1 MKEDTLAQ
9 VSKTS
14 RVNDTQST
22 RYPKHPVLSNDAGQ
36 VRKYTSASQ
45 FLHLHNATPE
55 TIANELLLDL
65 KSFQKIILNSQKVG
79 SQNDDM
85 YKILIILLKLT
96 RIGAIQILSEAF
108 NSRSHQFCSKLQQY
122 VMTINSQSEFL
133 TVIELFDK
141 TLALLP
147 QAWNFLPV
155 DKLIENIS
163 RISPLL
169 QEDTKCI
176 SMVSTYQNEQQCY
189 TVSME
194 DNYCEYKNM
203 SILPLTSEINNEMVP
218 PKLRPNIVE
227 GCYENW
233 EHYYDTQFKLLKEDF
248 VASLRRGICDFRKE
262 EQIQS
267 TSDNRVWKISEI
279 RVYDN
284 VTFTGL
290 CFSTNG
296 ITLTIRFDCSKLR
309 RVNWEHSKRLI
320 YGSLLCFSC
329 NNFET
334 VMFASVVESDWKKLQ
349 KGMVT
354 VKMESNEDI
363 LYLSLNTG
371 DYYTMIESQAHY
383 ETYYHIL
390 RSLQT
395 AESDVMPFTNIL
407 IEANCCH
414 VQPPS
419 YMCPMEMHK
428 SKIKHPLPIFDMCD
442 ALGMS
447 GRPQSTLEVFSIRSA
462 VQSNFN
468 VSKPECWPSVEKV
481 QLDQSQLMAI
491 RMALTQ
497 RVSVI
502 QGPPGTGKTYIGLKI
517 VQALLI
523 NRGKWDPPR
532 TSPLLVVC
540 YTNHALDQFLEG
552 IIDLSESNG
561 SCKFSIARVG
571 SRCKSEKV
579 AKYNIKNIEIRKAKV
594 PKWVY
599 RESCKIR
606 DKVKS
611 MGTELDCKYKVTQR
625 KINPTANNLK
635 EFIAPIHLSQLC
647 ASEGACYG
655 STGLNDQLYFWL
667 SCKDMNQYEIAIQE
681 TEATADTTLSSL
693 GDKYLYDTISVNSD
707 SEEEDPVTMSRV
719 NADNTISVDS
729 QAGIAEANRRIDEP
743 ATVFQY
749 EKTADHDL
757 LDKSMLAPEIEIIP
771 PTKQFLTIPEG
782 PLTHSTVSLIDDIF
796 SLTKPDRLRLFEYWK
811 EQYVEKLC
819 NHLRAN
825 FEGYT
830 KECKEYKEA
839 TQGEDF
845 YILDTVDLIGMTTTG
860 AAKYQHIIQRIKPK
874 IVIVEEAAE
883 VLESY
888 IVSCLTAATQQLI
901 LIGDHKQLRP
911 NPNEYYLVKDYN
923 LDISL
928 FERLIRAGIP
938 HATLQTQ
945 HRMRPEIAGLVCP
958 SIYPTLDNHESV
970 LKYEHIK
977 GVATNLHFFNHKHP
991 ETNTGDTKS
1000 YSNVE
1005 EAKLVVGLCDYF
1017 LKQDYS
1023 PSQITVLTTYTGQL
1037 LKLKSLMP
1045 RYKFE
1050 GVRVTV
1056 VDNFQG
1062 EENDIIILSLV
1073 RSNNNGIVGFLKIEN
1088 RICVALSRARKG
1100 FYCFGNFDVLR
1111 RSCDT
1116 WESIVQYMESIG
1128 KLESSLVLCC
1138 FNHPEVKTIINT
1150 VDDFKNVPNGGC
1162 KRPCNE
1168 LLDCGHLC
1176 TMICHIKDPLHQNYK
1191 CKRRCTRTCEYG
1203 HQCSGLCFVIC
1214 PPCIAPVKKI
1224 IPYCGH
1230 ENTVCCSQDPRYC
1243 MCTHPCEKQLPCGHA
1258 CAKACGEVMCT
1269 QKCMV
1274 KIQKTL
1280 HCEHS
1285 VILPCSTP
1293 IDRAYCWEQVLK
1305 TLPCDHKTLMDCS
1318 QDVDMYECQFEVEK
1332 QFSNCKHSIMLPCST
1347 PIENVSCQ
1355 EQVCKKLPCGHKA
1368 VMDCSQSVNKYNC
1381 QFKVERQ
1388 FPNCKHSITLPCS
1401 IPIATVNC
1409 PEEVSKQ
1416 LPCGHETLMKCS
1428 ESVDKH
1434 KCKVKEKKQFPNCK
1448 HSITLPC
1455 STPVDKVSCPEKVT
1469 KQLPCGHEA
1478 LMKCSE
1484 KVGKYKCEIE
1494 VEKKLN
1500 CGHWH
1505 PTTLPCNTP
1514 IDEVSCEEKVHKNL
1528 PCGHKVYAKCY
1539 KSVSQLKC
1547 RQKSEVTLEC
1557 GHTFDQRCG
1566 KPIEKCS
1573 KIVSKKFPLCVHK
1586 IKMKCCDALPPNC
1599 TVKCTVKLLCGHQ
1612 CTGNCTQCC
1621 QGRMHKAC
1629 PFQMFPLP
1637 CGHCTHEPCTSM
1649 RFPRCDYNCEYSC
1662 AHHNC
1667 THPCNQSCNPC
1678 KQPCSWACK
1687 HYKCVKE
1694 CHNICDRPRCDQPC
1708 EHKLQCRHPCIGIC
1722 GEHCPRVCR
1731 ICLNQKR
1738 KFQDLYVGTA
1748 PTSSDSRYIQLSCN
1762 HLFEVKELDQL
1773 LDEQFEESTVEPLV
1787 CPYCRKQIR
1796 FSHRYGNMIKKKK
1809 EMLRKLRDTMNEP
1822 VSAEQ
1827 QAVTIKKVSKFVSSH
1842 MHTEYEVVPDT
1853 LLASMLKRVTQFL
1866 PPIFKKVSSLF
1877 TPHQHKYENSIIENE
1892 ADLYAYLKDMHKQY
1906 LESSE
1911 TSTSLQELIVFFEK
1925 APASAQKS
1933 HDVLSEALRIFTL
1946 QMVSSLRPAIP
1957 QTGEDYALVKELT
1970 KKLRV
1975 DQPRLLSVS
1984 ALTNHFDRLQ
1994 KMAEKLE
2001 IRINRVD
2008 LKCLQPTKA
2017 TNFTNGVWII
2027 CSNGHLF
2034 CRPRGLSGKET
2045 WQCPDCITL

>member
-1 MKEDTLAQ
+1 MKEADTLQAQ
-9 VSKTS
+9 VCKTS
-14 RVNDTQST
+14 EVNNTQST
-22 RYPKHPVLSNDAGQ
+22 RYPKHPVSNDAGQ
-36 VRKYTSASQ
+36 VKKYTTPSQ
-45 FLHLHNATPE
+45 FLLLHEATPE

-79 SQNDDM
+79 SQKDDM
-85 YKILIILLKLT
+85 YKILTILLKLT
-96 RIGAIQILSEAF
+96 KIGAIQILSEAF

-122 VMTINSQSEFL
+122 VMTINSQKEFL
-133 TVIELFDK
+133 TVIELFDE

-155 DKLIENIS
+155 NKLIENIS
-163 RISPLL
+163 KMSPLL
-169 QEDTKCI
+169 QDNTKCI

-189 TVSME
+189 SESME

-227 GCYENW
+227 GGYDSW

-262 EQIQS
+262 EEIQNAPNN
-267 TSDNRVWKISEI
+267 NRVWKILDI

-296 ITLTIRFDCSKLR
+296 ITLTIRFDCSKLHK
-309 RVNWEHSKRLI
+309 VKWEHSKRLI

-334 VMFASVVESDWKKLQ
+334 VMFATVVERDCIKL
-349 KGMVT
+349 KNGIVT

-363 LYLSLNTG
+363 LYLSLNTD

-395 AESDVMPFTNIL
+395 AESDVMPFTNII
-407 IEANCCH
+407 IEANCSH
-414 VQPPS
+414 VQPPA

-428 SKIKHPLPIFDMCD
+428 SKIKHPLPIFDMYD

-447 GRPQSTLEVFSIRSA
+447 GHRPQSILGMRGPT
-462 VQSNFN
+462 QSTFN
-468 VSKPECWPSVEKV
+468 VSRPECWPSVEQV
-481 QLDQSQLMAI
+481 QLDQSQLKAI

-523 NRGKWDPPR
+523 NRGTWDPPR
-532 TSPLLVVC
+532 SSPLLVVC

-552 IIDLSESNG
+552 IIDLSESDV
-561 SCKFSIARVG
+561 SHKFSVARVG
-571 SRCKSEKV
+571 GRCKSEKV
-579 AKYNIKNIEIRKAKV
+579 AKYNIKNIEVRKAKV

-599 RESCKIR
+599 RESRKIR
-606 DKVKS
+606 DS
-611 MGTELDCKYKVTQR
+611 ITDMGTQLDYKYKVTQR
-625 KINPTANNLK
+625 KTRPTANNLK
-635 EFIAPIHLSQLC
+635 EFIAPLHLSQLYTS
-647 ASEGACYG
+647 SEGVFLDSAEFG
-655 STGLNDQLYFWL
+655 DLLKFWL
-667 SCKDMNQYEIAIQE
+667 SCEDMKQYENATQE
-681 TEATADTTLSSL
+681 TEATADTTSS
-693 GDKYLYDTISVNSD
+693 YNTTNSD
-707 SEEEDPVTMSRV
+707 LEKDAVTMSRV
-719 NADNTISVDS
+719 NVDNTISVVS
-729 QAGIAEANRRIDEP
+729 QAEIAEAHRRIDEP

-749 EKTADHDL
+749 EETADPLDL
-757 LDKSMLAPEIEIIP
+757 SMLASAIEIVP
-771 PTKQFLTIPEG
+771 LTKEFLTIPEG

-796 SLTKPDRLRLFEYWK
+796 NLTKSDRFRLFEYWK
-811 EQYVEKLC
+811 EQYIEKLC

-830 KECKEYKEA
+830 AECKKYKEA
-839 TQGEDF
+839 VQQEDF

-860 AAKYQHIIQRIKPK
+860 AAKYQHIIQRVKPK

-888 IVSCLTAATQQLI
+888 IVSCLSAATQQLI

-911 NPNEYYLVKDYN
+911 SPNEYYLAKDYN

-928 FERLIRAGIP
+928 FERLIRADIP

-970 LKYEHIK
+970 LKYEHIR
-977 GVATNLHFFNHKHP
+977 GVATNLHFFNHKYP
-991 ETNTGDTKS
+991 ETSNAETLS
-1000 YSNVE
+1000 HSNVE
-1005 EAKLVVGLCDYF
+1005 EARLVIGLCDYF

-1037 LKLKSLMP
+1037 LTLKSIMP
-1045 RYKFE
+1045 RFKFE

-1073 RSNNNGIVGFLKIEN
+1073 RSNKNCIVGFLKIEN

-1100 FYCFGNFDVLR
+1100 FYCFGNFDLLR
-1111 RSCDT
+1111 KSCDT
-1116 WESIVQYMESIG
+1116 WENIVQYMESIG

-1138 FNHPEVKTIINT
+1138 YNHPEVKTVIST

-1162 KRPCNE
+1162 KQPCNA

-1176 TMICHIKDPLHQNYK
+1176 TMICHIKDPFHQNYK
-1191 CKRRCTRTCEYG
+1191 CTRRCKRTCEYG
-1203 HQCSGLCFVIC
+1203 HQCSGLCFAVC
-1214 PPCIAPVKKI
+1214 PPCIAGVKKI

-1230 ENTVCCSQDPRYC
+1230 ESIIPCSWDPQDFKC
-1243 MCTHPCEKQLPCGHA
+1243 MHPCEKQLLCGHT

-1269 QKCMV
+1269 RACMV
-1274 KIQKTL
+1274 KVQKTL
-1280 HCEHS
+1280 HCKHS
-1285 VILPCSTP
+1285 ATLPCSKP
-1293 IDRAYCWEQVLK
+1293 VDKVYCWEQVLK
-1305 TLPCDHKTLMDCS
+1305 TLPCDHEATIDCS
-1318 QDVDMYECQFEVEK
+1318 QSVDTYECQFKMEK
-1332 QFSNCKHSIMLPCST
+1332 QFPDCKHFIMLPCST
-1347 PIENVSCQ
+1347 PIRNVNCQ
-1355 EQVCKKLPCGHKA
+1355 EQVSKKLPCGHKA
-1368 VMDCSQSVNKYNC
+1368 VMDCPQSVHTYKC

-1388 FPNCKHSITLPCS
+1388 FPSCKHNITLPCS
-1401 IPIATVNC
+1401 TPIAKINC
-1409 PEEVSKQ
+1409 QKKVSKQ
-1416 LPCGHETLMKCS
+1416 LPCGHETSMKCS
-1428 ESVDKH
+1428 ESADKH
-1434 KCKVKEKKQFPNCK
+1434 KCKVKVKKQFPNCE
-1448 HSITLPC
+1448 HSTTLAC
-1455 STPVDKVSCPEKVT
+1455 GTPVDEVSCEIMMTT

-1478 LMKCSE
+1478 TSVKCSE
-1484 KVGKYKCEIE
+1484 KVECIMK
-1494 VEKKLN
+1494 VEKKFPN
-1500 CGHWH
+1500 CKHH
-1505 PTTLPCNTP
+1505 TTLPCYKP
-1514 IDEVSCEEKVHKNL
+1514 VDEVDCTKIMRKKL
-1528 PCGHKVYAKCY
+1528 PCGHKVKAKCCI
-1539 KSVSQLKC
+1539 SVDQLKC
-1547 RQKSEVTLEC
+1547 QQKSKVTLEC
-1557 GHTFDQRCG
+1557 GHTFDQNCG
-1566 KPIEKCS
+1566 KPIEKCT
-1573 KIVSKKFPLCVHK
+1573 KIVQKKSPLCGHETS
-1586 IKMKCCDALPPNC
+1586 IKCCDDLPPNC
-1599 TVKCTVKLLCGHQ
+1599 TAKCTVKLLCGHR
-1612 CTGNCTQCC
+1612 CTGNCTVCC

-1637 CGHCTHEPCTSM
+1637 CGHHTHEPCTSI
-1649 RFPRCDYNCEYSC
+1649 RFPPCEYNCEYSC

-1667 THPCNQSCNPC
+1667 THPCNQSCDPC
-1678 KQPCSWACK
+1678 KQPCSWVCK
-1687 HYKCVKE
+1687 HYKCIKK
-1694 CHNICDRPRCDQPC
+1694 CHEICVRPRCDQPC
-1708 EHKLQCRHPCIGIC
+1708 GHKLQCRHSCIGIC
-1722 GEHCPRVCR
+1722 GENCPRVCR
-1731 ICLNQKR
+1731 ICHRNS
-1738 KFQDLYVGTA
+1738 KFQKFYVGKA
-1748 PTSSDSRYIQLSCN
+1748 PTTDDSRYIQLSCN
-1762 HLFEVKELDQL
+1762 HLFEVKELDRL
-1773 LDEQFEESTVEPLV
+1773 LDEQFKKSTVEPLM
-1787 CPYCRKQIR
+1787 CPCCKKQIR
-1796 FSHRYGNMIKKKK
+1796 CSHRYGNMIKKKK
-1809 EMLRKLRDTMNEP
+1809 EMLRKLRDTMTEP
-1822 VSAEQ
+1822 VNAKQ
-1827 QAVTIKKVSKFVSSH
+1827 QAATIRKVAKFVPSH
-1842 MHTEYEVVPDT
+1842 MHADYETVSDT
-1853 LLASMLKRVTQFL
+1853 LLMSVLKTFTQFL
-1866 PPIFKKVSSLF
+1866 PPIFKKVSSLL
-1877 TPHQHKYENSIIENE
+1877 THRYENLIIENE

-1906 LESSE
+1906 PESSE

-1933 HDVLSEALRIFTL
+1933 HDVLSEALRIFIL
-1946 QMVSSLRPAIP
+1946 QMISSLSMAIP
-1957 QTGEDYALVKELT
+1957 QTGEDYVVVKQLT

-1975 DQPRLLSVS
+1975 DQPRLPVS
-1984 ALTNHFDRLQ
+1984 TLTDHFDRLQ
-1994 KMAEKLE
+1994 KMAEKLK

-2017 TNFTNGVWII
+2017 ANFTNGVWII

-2034 CRPRGLSGKET
+2034 CRPRGLSSKET
-2045 WQCPDCITL
+2045 WLCPDCVTL